1 MPLSGQ
7 ARISEL
13 VVGGGAQNWAS
24 IGIAFDV
31 DNCATLGA
39 VTLRLNTSLEP
50 GLHSW
55 VLQGADISVSSIDGI
70 VTNHETGESHRTAS
84 AHSDVD
90 LGVLGVDHVVI
101 NTPDLLRTS
110 DALTAATGA
119 PLKRVRDAGNNV
131 QQGFHRL
138 GSVVVEIVSAPTM
151 SQGVASLWGFV
162 LNVKDIY
169 AVANHVGPDVLSIPK
184 PAVQAG
190 KLIATFRS
198 SLGLG
203 VPVALM
209 GQVTN

>member
-1 MPLSGQ
+1 MPLSDQ

-13 VVGGGAQNWAS
+13 VVGGGAQNWALV
-24 IGIAFDV
+24 GITFDL
-31 DNCATLGA
+31 DHCAALGD
-39 VTLRLNTSLEP
+39 VVLRLDAALEP

-55 VLQGADISVSSIDGI
+55 VLHGAEQDVTNIDGI
-70 VTNHETGESHRTAS
+70 VTNHEIGESRSTAPT
-84 AHSDVD
+84 HSDFD
-90 LGVLGVDHVVI
+90 LGVTGVDHVVI
-101 NTPDLLRTS
+101 NTPDLMRTS
-110 DALTAATGA
+110 DALAAATGA

-138 GSVVVEIVSAPTM
+138 GSVVVEIVTAPTM
-151 SQGVASLWGFV
+151 PPGPASLWGFV

-209 GQVTN
+209 GQDTN

>member
-1 MPLSGQ
+1 MPLSDR

-13 VVGGGAQNWAS
+13 VVGGGAQNWAT

-31 DNCATLGA
+31 DQRALLGD
-39 VTLRLNTSLEP
+39 VVLRLDTSQAP

-55 VLQGADISVSSIDGI
+55 VLHGADASILSIDGV
-70 VTNHETGESHRTAS
+70 VTAHEIDQSPRSAS
-84 AHSDVD
+84 PQSDFE
-90 LGVLGVDHVVI
+90 LGVIGVDHVVI
-101 NTPDLLRTS
+101 NTPDLMRTS
-110 DALTAATGA
+110 DSLTAATGA

-138 GSVVVEIVSAPTM
+138 GSVVVEIVTAPTM
-151 SQGVASLWGFV
+151 PQGDASLWGFV
-162 LNVKDIY
+162 LNVKDIH
-169 AVANHVGPDVLSIPK
+169 AVASHVGPDVLSIPK

-209 GQVTN
+209 GQVAN

>member
-1 MPLSGQ
+1 MPLSDR

-13 VVGGGAQNWAS
+13 VVGGGAQNWAL
-24 IGIAFDV
+24 IGISFDL
-31 DNCATLGA
+31 DNCAALGD
-39 VTLRLNTSLEP
+39 VVLRLDNSQAP

-55 VLQGADISVSSIDGI
+55 VLHGADVSILSIDGV
-70 VTNHETGESHRTAS
+70 VTAHEIDQSPRSAS
-84 AHSDVD
+84 PQSDFE
-90 LGVLGVDHVVI
+90 LGVIGVDHVVI
-101 NTPDLLRTS
+101 KTPDLMRTS
-110 DALTAATGA
+110 DSLTAATGA

-138 GSVVVEIVSAPTM
+138 GSVVVEIVTAPTM
-151 SQGVASLWGFV
+151 PQGDASLWGFV
-162 LNVKDIY
+162 LNVKDIH
-169 AVANHVGPDVLSIPK
+169 AIANHVGPDMLSIPK

-209 GQVTN
+209 GQVAN

>member
-1 MPLSGQ
+1 MPLVDQ
-7 ARISEL
+7 ARIAEL
-13 VVGGGAQNWAS
+13 VVGGGAQSWAL
-24 IGIAFDV
+24 IGISFDN
-31 DNCATLGA
+31 DNCAALGDVA
-39 VTLRLNTSLEP
+39 LRLNTSLEP

-55 VLQGADISVSSIDGI
+55 VLQGADASVTNIDG
-70 VTNHETGESHRTAS
+70 VTTNHGTGEMRNLGAIR
-84 AHSDVD
+84 SDFD
-90 LGVLGVDHVVI
+90 LGVIGIDHVVI
-101 NTPDLLRTS
+101 NTPDLMRTS
-110 DALTAATGA
+110 NALTEATGA

-138 GSVVVEIVSAPTM
+138 GSVVIELVTAPSM
-151 SQGVASLWGFV
+151 PQGGASLWGFV
-162 LNVKDIY
+162 VNVKDIH

-209 GQVTN
+209 GRVAN

>member
-1 MPLSGQ
+1 VPLSDR

-13 VVGGGAQNWAS
+13 VVGGGAQNWAL
-24 IGIAFDV
+24 IGIAFDL
-31 DNCATLGA
+31 NHCAALGDVA
-39 VTLRLNTSLEP
+39 LRLDASLEP

-55 VLQGADISVSSIDGI
+55 VLFGADVSVSNIDG
-70 VTNHETGESHRTAS
+70 VTTAHEVDQALRNVSPQ
-84 AHSDVD
+84 SDFD
-90 LGVLGVDHVVI
+90 LGVIGVDHVVI
-101 NTPDLLRTS
+101 NTPDLMRTS

-138 GSVVVEIVSAPTM
+138 GSVVVEIVTAPTM
-151 SQGVASLWGFV
+151 HSGPASLWGFV
-162 LNVKDIY
+162 LDVKDIY

-209 GQVTN
+209 GQDTN

>member
-1 MPLSGQ
+1 MPLSDQ

-24 IGIAFDV
+24 IGITFNQSLRAALGDV
-31 DNCATLGA
+31 
-39 VTLRLNTSLEP
+39 VLRLDPLLQP

-55 VLQGADISVSSIDGI
+55 VLQGADVNVATIDGI
-70 VTNHETGESHRTAS
+70 STTHVTIAS
-84 AHSDVD
+84 NDVASPQSDFD
-90 LGVLGVDHVVI
+90 LGVIGVDHVVI
-101 NTPDLLRTS
+101 NTPDLMRTS

-138 GSVVVEIVSAPTM
+138 GSVIVEIVTAPTM
-151 SQGVASLWGFV
+151 PLGDASLWGFV

-190 KLIATFRS
+190 RLIATFRS
-198 SLGLG
+198 SVGLG

-209 GQVTN
+209 GQDSN

>member
-1 MPLSGQ
+1 MPLSDQ

-13 VVGGGAQNWAS
+13 VVGGGAQNWAL
-24 IGIAFDV
+24 IGISFDV
-31 DNCATLGA
+31 SNCAALGDVA
-39 VTLRLNTSLEP
+39 LRLDTSLEP

-55 VLQGADISVSSIDGI
+55 VLNGAKEDVTNIDGVATSHKI
-70 VTNHETGESHRTAS
+70 GESRIAAS
-84 AHSDVD
+84 VEPEFDLDVI
-90 LGVLGVDHVVI
+90 GVDHVVI
-101 NTPDLLRTS
+101 NTPDLMRTS

-138 GSVVVEIVSAPTM
+138 GSVVVEIVTAPAM
-151 SQGVASLWGFV
+151 HPGPAFLWGFV

-169 AVANHVGPDVLSIPK
+169 AVAKHVGPDVLSIPK

-198 SLGLG
+198 SVGLG
-203 VPVALM
+203 VPLALM
-209 GQVTN
+209 GQDTN

>member
-1 MPLSGQ
+1 MPISDQ

-24 IGIAFDV
+24 IGITFNQSLRAALGDV
-31 DNCATLGA
+31 
-39 VTLRLNTSLEP
+39 VLRLDPLLQP

-55 VLQGADISVSSIDGI
+55 VLQGADVKVENIDGI
-70 VTNHETGESHRTAS
+70 STTHVTIAS
-84 AHSDVD
+84 NDVASPQSDFD
-90 LGVLGVDHVVI
+90 LGVIGVDHVVI
-101 NTPDLLRTS
+101 NTPDLMRTS
-110 DALTAATGA
+110 DALTVATGA

-138 GSVVVEIVSAPTM
+138 GSVIVEIVTAPTM
-151 SQGVASLWGFV
+151 PLGDASLWGFV

-190 KLIATFRS
+190 RLIATFRS
-198 SLGLG
+198 SVGLG

-209 GQVTN
+209 GQDSN

>member
-1 MPLSGQ
+1 MPLSDQ
-7 ARISEL
+7 ARVSEL
-13 VVGGGAQNWAS
+13 VVGGEAQNWAL
-24 IGIAFDV
+24 IGISFGV
-31 DNCATLGA
+31 NNCAALGDVA
-39 VTLRLNTSLEP
+39 LRLDTSLEP

-55 VLQGADISVSSIDGI
+55 VLHGADVDVSNIDGVATSHAI
-70 VTNHETGESHRTAS
+70 GEFQIAAS
-84 AHSDVD
+84 VRADFD
-90 LGVLGVDHVVI
+90 LGVIGVDHVVI
-101 NTPDLLRTS
+101 NTPDLMRTS

-138 GSVVVEIVSAPTM
+138 GSVVVEIVTAPSM
-151 SQGVASLWGFV
+151 QPGPASLWGFV

-198 SLGLG
+198 SVGLS
-203 VPVALM
+203 VPLALM
-209 GQVTN
+209 GQDTN

>member
-1 MPLSGQ
+1 VPLSGQ

-31 DNCATLGA
+31 DQRALLGD
-39 VTLRLNTSLEP
+39 VVLRLDTSQAP

-55 VLQGADISVSSIDGI
+55 VLHGADVSILSIDGV
-70 VTNHETGESHRTAS
+70 VTAHEIDQSPRSAS
-84 AHSDVD
+84 PQSDFE
-90 LGVLGVDHVVI
+90 LGVIGVDHVVI
-101 NTPDLLRTS
+101 NTPDLMRTS
-110 DALTAATGA
+110 DSLTAATGA

-138 GSVVVEIVSAPTM
+138 GSVVVEIVTAPTM

-162 LNVKDIY
+162 LNVKDIH

-198 SLGLG
+198 SVGLG

-209 GQVTN
+209 GQVAN

>member
-1 MPLSGQ
+1 MPLFEQ

-24 IGIAFDV
+24 IGITFNQSLRAALGDV
-31 DNCATLGA
+31 
-39 VTLRLNTSLEP
+39 VLRLDPLLQP

-55 VLQGADISVSSIDGI
+55 VLQGADVKVENIDGI
-70 VTNHETGESHRTAS
+70 STTHVTIAS
-84 AHSDVD
+84 NDVASPQSDFD
-90 LGVLGVDHVVI
+90 LGVIGVDHVVI
-101 NTPDLLRTS
+101 NTPDLMRTS
-110 DALTAATGA
+110 DALTVATGA

-138 GSVVVEIVSAPTM
+138 GSVIVEIVTAPTM
-151 SQGVASLWGFV
+151 PLGDASLWGFV

-190 KLIATFRS
+190 RLIATFRS
-198 SLGLG
+198 SVGLG

-209 GQVTN
+209 GQDSN

>member
-1 MPLSGQ
+1 VPLSDR

-13 VVGGGAQNWAS
+13 VVGGGAQNWAL
-24 IGIAFDV
+24 IGISFDLE
-31 DNCATLGA
+31 NCAALGD
-39 VTLRLNTSLEP
+39 VVLRLDTSQAP

-55 VLQGADISVSSIDGI
+55 VLHGADVSILSIDGV
-70 VTNHETGESHRTAS
+70 VTAHEIDQSPRSAS
-84 AHSDVD
+84 PQSDFE
-90 LGVLGVDHVVI
+90 LGVIGVDHVVI
-101 NTPDLLRTS
+101 NTPDLMRTS
-110 DALTAATGA
+110 DSLTAATGA

-138 GSVVVEIVSAPTM
+138 GSVVVEIVTAPTM

-162 LNVKDIY
+162 LNVKDIH

-198 SLGLG
+198 SVGLG

-209 GQVTN
+209 GQVAN

>member
-1 MPLSGQ
+1 MPLFEQ

-24 IGIAFDV
+24 IGITFNQSLCAALGDV
-31 DNCATLGA
+31 
-39 VTLRLNTSLEP
+39 VLRLDPLLQP

-55 VLQGADISVSSIDGI
+55 VLQGADVKVENIDGI
-70 VTNHETGESHRTAS
+70 STTHVTIAS
-84 AHSDVD
+84 NDVASPQSDFD
-90 LGVLGVDHVVI
+90 LGVIGVDHVVI
-101 NTPDLLRTS
+101 NTPDLMRTS
-110 DALTAATGA
+110 DALTAATGT

-138 GSVVVEIVSAPTM
+138 GSVIVEIVTAPTM
-151 SQGVASLWGFV
+151 PLGDASLWGFV

-190 KLIATFRS
+190 RLIATFRS
-198 SLGLG
+198 SVGLG

-209 GQVTN
+209 GQDSN

>member
-1 MPLSGQ
+1 MPLSDQ

-13 VVGGGAQNWAS
+13 VVGGRAQNWAL
-24 IGIAFDV
+24 IGISFDES
-31 DNCATLGA
+31 NCAALGDVA
-39 VTLRLNTSLEP
+39 LRLDTSLEP

-55 VLQGADISVSSIDGI
+55 VLHGADVSASSIDGVATSHAIGVSQI
-70 VTNHETGESHRTAS
+70 VAS
-84 AHSDVD
+84 VQPDFD
-90 LGVLGVDHVVI
+90 LGVTGVDHVVI
-101 NTPDLLRTS
+101 NTPDLMRTS

-119 PLKRVRDAGNNV
+119 PLKRVREAGNDV

-138 GSVVVEIVSAPTM
+138 GSVVVEIVTSPTM
-151 SQGVASLWGFV
+151 PQGVASLWGFV

-184 PAVQAG
+184 PAVQTG

-198 SLGLG
+198 SVGLG

-209 GQVTN
+209 GQDTN

>member
-1 MPLSGQ
+1 MPLSDQ

-13 VVGGGAQNWAS
+13 VVGGGAQNWAL
-24 IGIAFDV
+24 IGISFDES
-31 DNCATLGA
+31 NCAALGDVA
-39 VTLRLNTSLEP
+39 LRLDTSLEP

-55 VLQGADISVSSIDGI
+55 VLHGADVSASSIDGVATSHAIGVSQI
-70 VTNHETGESHRTAS
+70 VAS
-84 AHSDVD
+84 VQPDFD
-90 LGVLGVDHVVI
+90 LGVTGVDHVVI
-101 NTPDLLRTS
+101 NTPDLMRTS

-119 PLKRVRDAGNNV
+119 PLKRVREAGNNV

-138 GSVVVEIVSAPTM
+138 GSVVVEIVTSPTM
-151 SQGVASLWGFV
+151 PQGVASLWGFV

-184 PAVQAG
+184 PAVQTG

-198 SLGLG
+198 SVGLG

-209 GQVTN
+209 GQDTN

>member
-1 MPLSGQ
+1 MPLSDQ

-13 VVGGGAQNWAS
+13 VVGGRAQNWAR
-24 IGIAFDV
+24 IGISFDV
-31 DNCATLGA
+31 SNCAALGDVA
-39 VTLRLNTSLEP
+39 LRLDTSLEP

-55 VLQGADISVSSIDGI
+55 VLQGADVNVENIDGVATSHAI
-70 VTNHETGESHRTAS
+70 GELQIAAS
-84 AHSDVD
+84 VQADFD
-90 LGVLGVDHVVI
+90 LGVIGVDHVVI
-101 NTPDLLRTS
+101 NTPDLMRTS

-138 GSVVVEIVSAPTM
+138 GSVVVEIVTAPSM
-151 SQGVASLWGFV
+151 QLGPASLWGFV

-184 PAVQAG
+184 PAVQTG

-209 GQVTN
+209 GQATN

>member
-1 MPLSGQ
+1 MPLSEQ

-24 IGIAFDV
+24 IGITFNQSLRAALGDV
-31 DNCATLGA
+31 
-39 VTLRLNTSLEP
+39 VLRLDPLLQP

-55 VLQGADISVSSIDGI
+55 VLQGADVNVENIDG
-70 VTNHETGESHRTAS
+70 VATNHAIGEFQIAAS
-84 AHSDVD
+84 VRADFD
-90 LGVLGVDHVVI
+90 LGVIGVDHVVI
-101 NTPDLLRTS
+101 NTPDLMRTS
-110 DALTAATGA
+110 DALTAATGT

-138 GSVVVEIVSAPTM
+138 GSVIVEIVTAPTM
-151 SQGVASLWGFV
+151 PLGDASLWGFV

-190 KLIATFRS
+190 RLIATFRS
-198 SLGLG
+198 SVGLG

-209 GQVTN
+209 GQDSN

>member
-1 MPLSGQ
+1 MPLSDQ

-13 VVGGGAQNWAS
+13 VVGGRAQNWAL
-24 IGIAFDV
+24 IGIAFDL
-31 DNCATLGA
+31 NHCAALGDVA
-39 VTLRLNTSLEP
+39 LRLDTSLEP

-55 VLQGADISVSSIDGI
+55 VLQGADIDVANIDGV
-70 VTNHETGESHRTAS
+70 VTNHEIGETHRTAS
-84 AHSDVD
+84 AHSDFD
-90 LGVLGVDHVVI
+90 LGVTGVDHVVI
-101 NTPDLLRTS
+101 NTPDLMRTS

-138 GSVVVEIVSAPTM
+138 GSVVVEIVTAPTM
-151 SQGVASLWGFV
+151 PQVDASLWGFV
-162 LNVKDIY
+162 LNVKDIR

-190 KLIATFRS
+190 RLIATFRS
-198 SLGLG
+198 SVGLG

-209 GQVTN
+209 GQIQN

>member
-1 MPLSGQ
+1 VPLSDR

-13 VVGGGAQNWAS
+13 VVGGEAQNWAL
-24 IGIAFDV
+24 IGIAFGP
-31 DNCATLGA
+31 NHCAVLGDL
-39 VTLRLNTSLEP
+39 VLRLDTSQAP
-50 GLHSW
+50 GLHTW
-55 VLQGADISVSSIDGI
+55 VLFGADVSVSNIDG
-70 VTNHETGESHRTAS
+70 VATTHEINEPLNLAARQ
-84 AHSDVD
+84 SDFD
-90 LGVLGVDHVVI
+90 LGVIGVDHVVI
-101 NTPDLLRTS
+101 NTPDLMRTS

-119 PLKRVRDAGNNV
+119 PLKRVREAGNNV

-151 SQGVASLWGFV
+151 PQGDASLWGFV

-169 AVANHVGPDVLSIPK
+169 AVANHMGPDVLSIPK
-184 PAVQAG
+184 PAVQSG

-209 GQVTN
+209 GQIEN

>member
-1 MPLSGQ
+1 MPLSDQ

-13 VVGGGAQNWAS
+13 VVGGRAQNWAL
-24 IGIAFDV
+24 IGISFDIS
-31 DNCATLGA
+31 NCAALGDVA
-39 VTLRLNTSLEP
+39 LRLDTSLEP

-55 VLQGADISVSSIDGI
+55 VLHGAEEDVTNIDGVATSHKI
-70 VTNHETGESHRTAS
+70 GESQIAS
-84 AHSDVD
+84 SVHPEFDLDVI
-90 LGVLGVDHVVI
+90 GVDHVVI
-101 NTPDLLRTS
+101 NTPDLMRTS

-119 PLKRVRDAGNNV
+119 PLKRVRDAGSNV

-138 GSVVVEIVSAPTM
+138 GSVVVEIVTAPTM
-151 SQGVASLWGFV
+151 HPGPASLWGFV

-198 SLGLG
+198 SVGLG
-203 VPVALM
+203 VPLALM
-209 GQVTN
+209 GQDTN

>member
-1 MPLSGQ
+1 MPLFEQ

-24 IGIAFDV
+24 IGITFNQSLRAALGDV
-31 DNCATLGA
+31 
-39 VTLRLNTSLEP
+39 VLRLDPLLQP

-55 VLQGADISVSSIDGI
+55 VLQGADVKVENIDG
-70 VTNHETGESHRTAS
+70 VATNHAIGEFQIAAS
-84 AHSDVD
+84 VRADFD
-90 LGVLGVDHVVI
+90 LGVIGVDHVVI
-101 NTPDLLRTS
+101 NTPDLMRTS

-138 GSVVVEIVSAPTM
+138 GSVIVEIVTAPTM
-151 SQGVASLWGFV
+151 PLGDASLWGFV

-190 KLIATFRS
+190 RLIATFRS
-198 SLGLG
+198 SVGLG

-209 GQVTN
+209 GQDSN

>member
-1 MPLSGQ
+1 VPLSDQ

-13 VVGGGAQNWAS
+13 VVGGGAQNWAL
-24 IGIAFDV
+24 IGISFDAS
-31 DNCATLGA
+31 NCAVLGDVA
-39 VTLRLNTSLEP
+39 LRLDTALEP

-55 VLQGADISVSSIDGI
+55 VLHGA
-70 VTNHETGESHRTAS
+70 
-84 AHSDVD
+84 DVD
-90 LGVLGVDHVVI
+90 LTNIDGVATSHAIGDSQIAASVQSDFDLGVIGVDHVVI
-101 NTPDLLRTS
+101 NTPDLMRTS

-138 GSVVVEIVSAPTM
+138 ASVVVEIVSAPTM
-151 SQGVASLWGFV
+151 HPGPASLWGFV

-169 AVANHVGPDVLSIPK
+169 AIANHVGPDVLSIPK

-198 SLGLG
+198 SVGLG
-203 VPVALM
+203 VPLALM
-209 GQVTN
+209 GQDTN

>member
-1 MPLSGQ
+1 VPLSDR

-13 VVGGGAQNWAS
+13 VVGGGAQNWAL
-24 IGIAFDV
+24 IGITFDQK
-31 DNCATLGA
+31 NCAALGD
-39 VTLRLNTSLEP
+39 VVLRLDTSLAP

-55 VLQGADISVSSIDGI
+55 VLCGADVSVSNIDGV
-70 VTNHETGESHRTAS
+70 VTNHENEESLSLTS
-84 AHSDVD
+84 APSDFD
-90 LGVLGVDHVVI
+90 LGVIGVDHVVI
-101 NTPDLLRTS
+101 NTPDLMRTS

-138 GSVVVEIVSAPTM
+138 ASVVVEIVTAPTM
-151 SQGVASLWGFV
+151 ALGDASLWGFV

-184 PAVQAG
+184 PAVQSG

-198 SLGLG
+198 SVGLG

-209 GQVTN
+209 GQVAN

>member
-1 MPLSGQ
+1 MPLFEQ

-24 IGIAFDV
+24 IGITFNQSLRAALGDV
-31 DNCATLGA
+31 
-39 VTLRLNTSLEP
+39 VLRLDPLLQP

-55 VLQGADISVSSIDGI
+55 VLQGADVKVENIDGI
-70 VTNHETGESHRTAS
+70 STTHVTIAS
-84 AHSDVD
+84 NDIASPQSDFD
-90 LGVLGVDHVVI
+90 LGVIGVDHVVI
-101 NTPDLLRTS
+101 NTPDLMRTS
-110 DALTAATGA
+110 DALTAATGT

-138 GSVVVEIVSAPTM
+138 GSVIVEIVTAPTM
-151 SQGVASLWGFV
+151 PLGDASLWGFV

-190 KLIATFRS
+190 RLIATFRS
-198 SLGLG
+198 SVGLG

-209 GQVTN
+209 GQDSN

>member
-1 MPLSGQ
+1 VPLSDR

-13 VVGGGAQNWAS
+13 VVGGGAQNWAL
-24 IGIAFDV
+24 IGIAFDL
-31 DNCATLGA
+31 DHCAALGD
-39 VTLRLNTSLEP
+39 VVLRLDTSQAP

-55 VLQGADISVSSIDGI
+55 VLFGADVSVSNIDG
-70 VTNHETGESHRTAS
+70 VTTAHEVDQALKNVSPQ
-84 AHSDVD
+84 SDFD
-90 LGVLGVDHVVI
+90 LGVIGVDHVVI
-101 NTPDLLRTS
+101 NTPDLMRTS

-151 SQGVASLWGFV
+151 LSGPASLWGFV

-184 PAVQAG
+184 PAVQVG

-209 GQVTN
+209 GQDTN

>member
-1 MPLSGQ
+1 
-7 ARISEL
+7 
-13 VVGGGAQNWAS
+13 
-24 IGIAFDV
+24 
-31 DNCATLGA
+31 
-39 VTLRLNTSLEP
+39 
-50 GLHSW
+50 
-55 VLQGADISVSSIDGI
+55 
-70 VTNHETGESHRTAS
+70 
-84 AHSDVD
+84 
-90 LGVLGVDHVVI
+90 VDHVVI
-101 NTPDLLRTS
+101 NTPDLMRTS

-151 SQGVASLWGFV
+151 HSGPASLWGFV

-184 PAVQAG
+184 PAVQVG

-209 GQVTN
+209 GQDTN

>member
-1 MPLSGQ
+1 VPLSDR

-13 VVGGGAQNWAS
+13 VVGGGAQNWAL
-24 IGIAFDV
+24 IGISFDL
-31 DNCATLGA
+31 DNCAALGD
-39 VTLRLNTSLEP
+39 VVLRLDTSQAP

-55 VLQGADISVSSIDGI
+55 VLHGADVSILSIDGV
-70 VTNHETGESHRTAS
+70 VTNHEIGESRSTAPTD
-84 AHSDVD
+84 SDFD
-90 LGVLGVDHVVI
+90 LGITGVDHVVI
-101 NTPDLLRTS
+101 NTPDLMRTS

-138 GSVVVEIVSAPTM
+138 GSVVVEIVTAPTM

-162 LNVKDIY
+162 LNVKDIH

-198 SLGLG
+198 SVGLG

-209 GQVTN
+209 GQIEN

>member
-1 MPLSGQ
+1 MPLFEQ

-24 IGIAFDV
+24 IGITFNQSLRAALGDV
-31 DNCATLGA
+31 
-39 VTLRLNTSLEP
+39 VLRLDPLLQP
-50 GLHSW
+50 GFHSW
-55 VLQGADISVSSIDGI
+55 VLQGADVNVATIDG
-70 VTNHETGESHRTAS
+70 VSTTHVNDESHDITFPQ
-84 AHSDVD
+84 SDFD
-90 LGVLGVDHVVI
+90 LGVIGVDHVVI
-101 NTPDLLRTS
+101 NTPDLMRTS
-110 DALTAATGA
+110 DALTVATGA

-138 GSVVVEIVSAPTM
+138 GSVIVEIVTAPTM
-151 SQGVASLWGFV
+151 PLGDASLWGFV

-190 KLIATFRS
+190 RLIATFRS
-198 SLGLG
+198 SVGLG

-209 GQVTN
+209 GQDSN

>member
-1 MPLSGQ
+1 MPLSDQ

-13 VVGGGAQNWAS
+13 VVGGGAQNWAL
-24 IGIAFDV
+24 IGISFDV
-31 DNCATLGA
+31 SNCAVLGDIA
-39 VTLRLNTSLEP
+39 LRLDTALEP

-55 VLQGADISVSSIDGI
+55 VLHGADVDVVNIDG
-70 VTNHETGESHRTAS
+70 VATSHTIGDSQIAAS
-84 AHSDVD
+84 VQSDFD
-90 LGVLGVDHVVI
+90 LGVIGVDHVVI
-101 NTPDLLRTS
+101 NTPDLMRTS

-138 GSVVVEIVSAPTM
+138 ASVVVEIVSAPTM
-151 SQGVASLWGFV
+151 HPGPASLWGFV

-169 AVANHVGPDVLSIPK
+169 AIANHVGPDVLSIPK

-198 SLGLG
+198 SVGLG
-203 VPVALM
+203 VPLALM
-209 GQVTN
+209 GQDTN